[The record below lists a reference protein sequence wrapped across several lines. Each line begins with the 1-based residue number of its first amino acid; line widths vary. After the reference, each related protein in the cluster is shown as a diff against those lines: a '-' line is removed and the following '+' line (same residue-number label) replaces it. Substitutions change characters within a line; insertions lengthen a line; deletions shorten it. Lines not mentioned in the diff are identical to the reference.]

1 MKVIFLDIDGVMTSV
16 DIYIP
21 SLNLGIEFEVISS
34 QTDYE
39 NAHTEVT
46 IDIEISAEAFVEK
59 LETIVKEHP
68 YDLELLGSVFDTEA
82 QEGIFEQ

>member
-1 MKVIFLDIDGVMTSV
+1 MQLILGISQGEPSDTLNMMK
-16 DIYIP
+16 
-21 SLNLGIEFEVISS
+21 NLGLEFEVISS

-68 YDLELLGSVFDTEA
+68 YDLEMLGSVFDTEA

>member
-1 MKVIFLDIDGVMTSV
+1 MQLILGISQGEPSDTLNTMK
-16 DIYIP
+16 
-21 SLNLGIEFEVISS
+21 NLGLEFEVKSS

-68 YDLELLGSVFDTEA
+68 YDLEMLGSVFDTEA

>member
-1 MKVIFLDIDGVMTSV
+1 MKLILGIAQAEPDDTLNTMR
-16 DIYIP
+16 
-21 SLNLGIEFEVISS
+21 NLGLEFEVISS

>member
-1 MKVIFLDIDGVMTSV
+1 MQLILGISQGEPSDTLNMMK
-16 DIYIP
+16 
-21 SLNLGIEFEVISS
+21 NLGLEFEVISS

-46 IDIEISAEAFVEK
+46 IDIEISAEAFIEK
-59 LETIVKEHP
+59 LETIVKEQP
-68 YDLELLGSVFDTEA
+68 YELEMLGSVFDTEA

>member
-1 MKVIFLDIDGVMTSV
+1 MKLILGIAQAEPDDTLNTMK
-16 DIYIP
+16 
-21 SLNLGIEFEVISS
+21 NLGLGFELISS
-34 QTDYE
+34 KTDFE

-59 LETIVKEHP
+59 LETIVKEQP
-68 YDLELLGSVFDTEA
+68 YELEMLGSIFDTEA

>member
-1 MKVIFLDIDGVMTSV
+1 MQLILGISQGEPSDTLNMMK
-16 DIYIP
+16 
-21 SLNLGIEFEVISS
+21 NLGLEFEVISS

-46 IDIEISAEAFVEK
+46 IDIEISAKAFVEK
-59 LETIVKEHP
+59 LETIVKEQP
-68 YDLELLGSVFDTEA
+68 YELEMLGSVFDTEA